1 MKYSRIRK
9 KHKNQKLICKLTKK
23 KMMKKKSN
31 KNKKRKNK
39 RKINK
44 SKNKKFKTDGKLRTQ
59 SIESDHL
66 IFNE

>member
-1 MKYSRIRK
+1 
-9 KHKNQKLICKLTKK
+9 
-23 KMMKKKSN
+23 MMKKKSN